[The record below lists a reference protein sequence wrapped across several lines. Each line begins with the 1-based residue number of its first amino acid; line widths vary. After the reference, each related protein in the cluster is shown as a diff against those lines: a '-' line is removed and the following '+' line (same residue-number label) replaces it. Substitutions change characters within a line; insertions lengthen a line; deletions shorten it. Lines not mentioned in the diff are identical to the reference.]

1 MNHITI
7 GVYLN
12 DSYKINIVKEE
23 DLVSHIEYNKV
34 FRYGRALF
42 VDGKCEN
49 QGYLSDSKVK
59 EWEDKIKQ
67 MDIDKRT
74 ISCQYV

>member
-7 GVYLN
+7 GVYSD
-12 DSYKINIVKEE
+12 DSYKINIVKDK
-23 DLVSHIEYNKV
+23 DLVAHIEYNKI

-49 QGYLSDSKVK
+49 QGYLSDRKVR

-67 MDIDKRT
+67 MDIDKRFV
-74 ISCQYV
+74 SYQRN